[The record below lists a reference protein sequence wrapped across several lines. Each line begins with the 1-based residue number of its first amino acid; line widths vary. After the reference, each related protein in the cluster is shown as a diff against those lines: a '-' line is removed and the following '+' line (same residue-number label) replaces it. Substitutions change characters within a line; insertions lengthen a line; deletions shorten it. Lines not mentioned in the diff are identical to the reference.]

1 MRFNFITIEGN
12 IGSGKTTLAEK
23 LAGDFNGKLCLEKF
37 SDNPF
42 LSKFYANSR
51 QYAFP
56 LELSFMAERFQ
67 QMKALAAERDM
78 FSDFIISD
86 YLFVKSL
93 LFANITL
100 EEDENLLYRKLFD
113 IMYPNVP
120 QPQMIVY
127 LHNDV
132 SNLLMNIAKRG
143 RPFEK
148 TIRAEYLEKI
158 QFAYLQY
165 FKSITRQ
172 TVLIVNTSKL
182 DFVESKG
189 DYENLVGYINHDF
202 TPGTHFI
209 NP

>member
-1 MRFNFITIEGN
+1 MRFNYIAIEGN
-12 IGSGKTTLAEK
+12 IGSGKTSLAQQ
-23 LAGDFNGKLCLEKF
+23 LAHDFNGRLCLEKF
-37 SDNPF
+37 ANNPF
-42 LSKFYANSR
+42 LSKFYANPR
-51 QYAFP
+51 KYAFS

-67 QMKALAAERDM
+67 QMKTLVAERDM
-78 FSDFIISD
+78 FNDFIVSD

-100 EEDENLLYRKLFD
+100 DEDENLLYRKLFD
-113 IMYPNVP
+113 IMYPNIA

-132 SNLLMNIAKRG
+132 SNLLLNIAKRG
-143 RPFEK
+143 REYEK
-148 TIRAEYLEKI
+148 NMQPEYLEKI

-165 FKSITRQ
+165 FKSITKQ
-172 TVLIVNTSKL
+172 IVLIVNVSNL
-182 DFVESKG
+182 NFVETKN
-189 DYENLVGYINHDF
+189 DYQKLVELINHEF